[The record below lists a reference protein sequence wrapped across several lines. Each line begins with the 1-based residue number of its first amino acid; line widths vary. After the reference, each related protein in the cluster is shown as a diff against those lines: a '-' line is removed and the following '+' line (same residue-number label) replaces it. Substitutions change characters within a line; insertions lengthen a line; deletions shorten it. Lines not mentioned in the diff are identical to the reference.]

1 MEHQRVLNLL
11 NGANDSKFV
20 ARKYNIVNGQSKA
33 NYEVGN
39 EIIYNMEFLNLIFVT
54 MLTI

>member
-20 ARKYNIVNGQSKA
+20 TRKYNIVNGQSKA